1 MTVTIFVADLAEFS
15 PLVKAASA
23 VPDITVVP
31 PRDVYKRQV
40 QIRGELAAVQ
50 TQAECGAR
58 AVRQHGVGGVQGV
71 RVVIVTQ
78 AHVSAV
84 RCV

>member
-31 PRDVYKRQV
+31 PRHGYWRIQPPQQLALHRKTLGLRVALWNSALSGG
-40 QIRGELAAVQ
+40 IRGHLKEYTNDSIIL
-50 TQAECGAR
+50 ENER
-58 AVRQHGVGGVQGV
+58 
-71 RVVIVTQ
+71 
-78 AHVSAV
+78 
-84 RCV
+84 